1 MLMGQMDGNPKIN
14 LLPCKP
20 ASFHLLR
27 FFLFGSSD
35 IVKFLVLSA
44 SHGEGHNTA
53 ARNVRDA
60 ILSESPYAEVHVMD
74 LFGIALPH
82 LNHWIQRC
90 YSLAINQFTF
100 LWKVAFL
107 AFDREGTVEATLP
120 FLGLVKREL
129 NRQIKKLGPDIIIS
143 TYPLYSF
150 LIRGVRKHSEAAQV
164 PFVTVVTD
172 STMINSVWYRYPS
185 DAFVVADAS
194 TARVL
199 SSHGVAIRRIH
210 VLGFPVSL
218 DFENI
223 APLPQSTPPPWKI
236 LFLPSTRVTHSL
248 RVARLLLALPDI
260 YLTILSG
267 KHPHVAETIRARLN
281 SERLRTVSWTKQV
294 PQLLASHHLF
304 IGKAGGAIT
313 QEAIAAQ
320 CPMVVSHFVPGQEEG
335 NIQLIEEAKIGIL
348 AAGSVANIG
357 DAVVR
362 AFSEDAILWKFWKKN
377 IIKVSYPS
385 ASREIA
391 KLLLKMAVF
400 SSP

>member
-1 MLMGQMDGNPKIN
+1 
-14 LLPCKP
+14 LLG
-20 ASFHLLR
+20 F
-27 FFLFGSSD
+27 SD
-35 IVKFLVLSA
+35 IVTKFLVLSA

-60 ILSESPYAEVHVMD
+60 ILSESPHAEVRVMD
-74 LFGIALPH
+74 LFRVALPH

-90 YSLAINQFTF
+90 YSLAINRFTF
-100 LWKVAFL
+100 LWKIAFL
-107 AFDREGTVEATLP
+107 AFDRKGTVEAALP
-120 FLGLVKREL
+120 FFEFVRREL
-129 NRQIKKLGPDIIIS
+129 NRQIEVLGPDIIVS

-150 LIRGVRKHSEAAQV
+150 LIRRVREHSEAARV
-164 PFVTVVTD
+164 PLVTIVTD
-172 STMINSVWYRYPS
+172 STIVNSVWYRYPS

-199 SSHGVAIRRIH
+199 SSRGVAFEKIH

-223 APLPQSTPPPWKI
+223 VPLPQSTPPPWKI

-267 KHPHVAETIRARLN
+267 KHPRVAETIRTRLN
-281 SERLRTVSWTKQV
+281 SERLRIFSWTEQV
-294 PQLLASHHLF
+294 PRLLASHHLF

-320 CPMVVSHFVPGQEEG
+320 CPVVVSHFVPGQEEG
-335 NIQLIEEAKIGIL
+335 NIRLIEGAKIGTL
-348 AAGSVANIG
+348 AARSVANVG
-357 DAVVR
+357 DAVFR
-362 AFSEDAILWKFWKKN
+362 AFSENAILWKFWKKN
-377 IIKVSYPS
+377 IAKVGYPS
-385 ASREIA
+385 ASRRIA
-391 KLLLKMAVF
+391 KLLLEMARYSLLYKLGF
-400 SSP
+400 